1 MKQFLLSI
9 LLTLFIATTFE
20 SCVDDSIFIPKATT
34 VNGITTVSDI
44 RPGGL
49 DKAVLLTSVF
59 ITHLVINDTIDSR
72 DFKTMRDNLPNLKMV
87 DLSNATIAAYNGY
100 EGSAGTRVYRYS
112 ANAIPEFAFYNP
124 SKSVD
129 NTKLSSIIF
138 PKSIKSI
145 RNFAFNRCVA
155 LSGLLEIPVSVI
167 DTIGNSAFAFCDHIT
182 DLTLAGTKFIGESAF
197 QGCVGLSGQLV
208 IPDSTTTIKSWA
220 FADCSNIGTITIS
233 GTVADISASSF
244 NGCSALFSVDASNTT
259 YSSLDGVLF
268 DFGQTT
274 LIQFPVSKS
283 GDYIVPST
291 VGTIGAYSFDN
302 CTGLTSITFS
312 ASVTS
317 IEDYAFNGCSGLNG
331 AFTIS
336 SGITSIGQYVFE
348 DCINIT
354 RFQIAPENT
363 SFSYLDGV
371 LTDLVQMT
379 IKRCVITKTGSYI
392 VPTDISYI
400 DKSAFSNCTNL
411 TSITFSELLSYIGTR
426 AFYNCTGLN
435 SIYVKSTTPI
445 DLGIGLTIFDGVN
458 KKTCTLYVPTGTKDK
473 YWSASIWNSFSKIVE
488 N

>member
-9 LLTLFIATTFE
+9 ILTLFITTTFVG
-20 SCVDDSIFIPKATT
+20 CVDDSIFVPKATT
-34 VNGITTVSDI
+34 VNGITTVSGI

-72 DFKTMRDNLPNLKMV
+72 DFKTMRDNLPNLKV
-87 DLSNATIAAYNGY
+87 IDLSNATIAAYNGY

-124 SKSVD
+124 SKSED
-129 NTKLSSIIF
+129 NTKLNSIIF

-155 LSGLLEIPVSVI
+155 LSGLLEIPASVI

-197 QGCVGLSGQLV
+197 QGCVSLSGQLV
-208 IPDSTTTIKSWA
+208 IPDSTITIRPWA

-233 GTVADISASSF
+233 GTVADINSSSF
-244 NGCSALFSVDASNTT
+244 NGCSAMFSVDASSST

-268 DFGQTT
+268 DFSQNT
-274 LIQFPVSKS
+274 LIKFPASKS
-283 GDYIVPST
+283 GNYIVPST
-291 VGTIGAYSFDN
+291 VSSIGSFSFDN
-302 CTGLTSITFS
+302 CTGLTSVTLP
-312 ASVTS
+312 ASVS
-317 IEDYAFNGCSGLNG
+317 YIEDYAFNACSGLNG
-331 AFTIS
+331 TFIIS
-336 SGITSIGQYVFE
+336 SGITYIGQFVFE

-354 RFQIAPENT
+354 SFQIAPENT
-363 SFSYLDGV
+363 SFSYTDGV
-371 LTDLVQMT
+371 LIDLGQMMV
-379 IKRCVITKTGSYI
+379 KRCVISKTGSYI
-392 VPTDISYI
+392 VPADIFYI

-411 TSITFSELLSYIGTR
+411 TSITFSESLNYIGAR
-426 AFYNCTGLN
+426 AFYNCNGLN
-435 SIYVKSTTPI
+435 SVYVKSIIPL
-445 DLGIGLTIFDGVN
+445 DLGTSFTIFDGVN
-458 KKTCTLYVPTGTKDK
+458 KERCTLYVPFGTKDK
-473 YWSASIWNSFSKIVE
+473 YLSASIWNSFSKIVE